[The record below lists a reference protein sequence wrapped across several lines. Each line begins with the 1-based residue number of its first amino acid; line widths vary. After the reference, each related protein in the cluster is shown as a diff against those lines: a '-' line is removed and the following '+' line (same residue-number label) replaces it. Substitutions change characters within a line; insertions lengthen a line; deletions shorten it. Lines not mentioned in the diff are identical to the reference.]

1 MPQFNEIQQA
11 RAQHEFALMR
21 KPNVVGVGVS
31 YKSVAGESSGEL
43 CMAVL
48 VQQKLPKAGLSSE
61 ALVPQELDGV
71 RTDVIQVGELRALQ
85 ARTDRWRP
93 ARGGISLGHYQI
105 TAGTYGCTVRDKTS
119 GVRLILS
126 NNHVLANSNNANPGD
141 PILQPGPADG
151 GQQAQDTLAHL
162 ERFAPIQ
169 FNEEP
174 GSCSIAGSVA
184 GMGNALARLLGSS
197 HRLQSIRANPQAV
210 NLVDAAVARPINDS
224 DMLDEIIDLG
234 TVTGTISA
242 ALGMAVRKSGRTTA
256 TTSGQVTVLDATVSI
271 SYGAGRSATFEKQI
285 VTTAMSQGGDSGSL
299 LMENSGSLAVGL
311 LFGGSEQATIH
322 NPIQTVLDSLDI
334 TFTVPVAAKGEAQ
347 IAVERAQAVRNTYQ
361 AELMKKPNVVGVG
374 VGLRHTG
381 GQRTDQVAVVVMVD
395 RKVPLAQLRPQDRLP
410 VEIDGVPVDVKEVG
424 ELRAQ

>member
-11 RAQHEFALMR
+11 RAQHESALMR

-31 YKSVAGESSGEL
+31 YKSVAGERSGEL

-48 VQQKLPKAGLSSE
+48 VQQKLPKAGLSAE

-71 RTDVIQVGELRALQ
+71 HTDVIQVGELRALQ

-151 GQQAQDTLAHL
+151 GQPAQDTLAHL
-162 ERFAPIQ
+162 ERFARIQ
-169 FNEEP
+169 FTEEP
-174 GSCSIAGSVA
+174 GSCSIAGNVA
-184 GMGNALARLLGSS
+184 GIGNALARLLGSS
-197 HRLQSIRANPQAV
+197 HRLQTIRANPQAV

-224 DMLDEIIDLG
+224 DVLDEIIDLG

-242 ALGMAVRKSGRTTA
+242 ALGMAVRKSGRSTA
-256 TTSGQVTVLDATVSI
+256 TTSGQVSVLEATVSI

-299 LMENSGSLAVGL
+299 LMESSGSLAVGL
-311 LFGGSEQATIH
+311 LFGGSDQATIH
-322 NPIQTVLDSLDI
+322 NPIQAVLDSLDI

-347 IAVERAQAVRNTYQ
+347 VAVERAQAVRNAYQ

-410 VEIDGVPVDVKEVG
+410 GEIDGVPVDVKEVG